1 MPLTPA
7 LSRREKVKT
16 LDSNDGRGPKVSRS
30 AAYNRPVVERPP
42 IPFEAI
48 PILASLKA
56 EDRAALAPLCELQ
69 AFEKGAR
76 IFEEGEP
83 AEKIHFLF
91 VGRVKIVKSTPDRD
105 LIIEI
110 LGPGEPVGTVAA
122 FERRPFP
129 ATAVAIEP
137 CGVVSIPEREFFALI
152 ERRPEIT
159 RRLLAGLT
167 LRLMTLNKRLADM
180 TGSVEYRM
188 ARLFS
193 MLAERMGQKQGEEV
207 FIPLALS
214 RQEIADLAGTTIET
228 AIRVMSRW
236 HKEGVVETDK
246 KGFLVR
252 DAAALREIAPAE

>member
-1 MPLTPA
+1 
-7 LSRREKVKT
+7 
-16 LDSNDGRGPKVSRS
+16 
-30 AAYNRPVVERPP
+30 VERPP

-48 PILASLKA
+48 PVLATLKA
-56 EDRAALAPLCELQ
+56 EDRAALAALCQLQ
-69 AFEKGAR
+69 AFEKGEK

-83 AEKIHFLF
+83 ADKIYFLF

-137 CGVVSIPEREFFALI
+137 CGVLAIPEREFFSLI

-167 LRLMTLNKRLADM
+167 LRLITLNKRLADM
-180 TGSVEYRM
+180 TGSVEYRA
-188 ARLFS
+188 ARLFTT
-193 MLAERMGQKQGEEV
+193 LAERMGRREKDGV
-207 FIPLALS
+207 SIPLALS
-214 RQEIADLAGTTIET
+214 RQEIADLVGTTVET

-236 HKEGVVETDK
+236 QKEGLVETDK
-246 KGFLVR
+246 SGFLIR
-252 DAAALREIAPAE
+252 NPEALSQIAPAE

>member
-1 MPLTPA
+1 
-7 LSRREKVKT
+7 
-16 LDSNDGRGPKVSRS
+16 
-30 AAYNRPVVERPP
+30 VERPP
-42 IPFEAI
+42 IPFDAI
-48 PILASLKA
+48 PILATLKA
-56 EDRAALAPLCELQ
+56 EDRAALSPLCELQ
-69 AFEKGAR
+69 AYEKGAR

-83 AEKIHFLF
+83 AEKIYFLF

-105 LIIEI
+105 LILEI

-129 ATAVAIEP
+129 ATAVAIEA
-137 CGVVSIPEREFFALI
+137 CGVVSIPEHEFFALI

-167 LRLMTLNKRLADM
+167 LRLMILNKRLADM

-188 ARLFS
+188 ARLFTT
-193 MLAERMGQKQGEEV
+193 LAERMGQERGEGI
-207 FIPLALS
+207 FIPLAVS

-236 HKEGVVETDK
+236 QKEGIVETEK
-246 KGFLVR
+246 TGFLLR
-252 DAAALREIAPAE
+252 NRAALGEIAPPE

>member
-1 MPLTPA
+1 M
-7 LSRREKVKT
+7 
-16 LDSNDGRGPKVSRS
+16 
-30 AAYNRPVVERPP
+30 VERPP
-42 IPFEAI
+42 IPFDAI
-48 PILASLKA
+48 PILATLKA
-56 EDRAALAPLCELQ
+56 EDRAALSPLCELQ
-69 AFEKGAR
+69 AYEKGAK

-105 LIIEI
+105 LILEI

-159 RRLLAGLT
+159 RQLLAGLT
-167 LRLMTLNKRLADM
+167 LRLMILNKRLADM

-188 ARLFS
+188 ARLFAT
-193 MLAERMGQKQGEEV
+193 LAERTGRKQGKDV
-207 FIPLALS
+207 FIPLTLS

-236 HKEGVVETDK
+236 QKDNIIETDK
-246 KGFLVR
+246 KGFFIR
-252 DAAALREIAPAE
+252 NFAALREFAPAE

>member
-1 MPLTPA
+1 M
-7 LSRREKVKT
+7 
-16 LDSNDGRGPKVSRS
+16 
-30 AAYNRPVVERPP
+30 ERPP
-42 IPFEAI
+42 IPFDAI
-48 PILASLKA
+48 PILATLKA
-56 EDRAALAPLCELQ
+56 EERAALSQLCELQ
-69 AFEKGAR
+69 AYEKGAR

-83 AEKIHFLF
+83 AEKIYFLF

-129 ATAVAIEP
+129 ATAIAIEP
-137 CGVVSIPEREFFALI
+137 SGVVSIPEREFFALI

-167 LRLMTLNKRLADM
+167 LRLITLNKRLADM

-193 MLAERMGQKQGEEV
+193 TLAERMGRKQGQIV
-207 FIPLALS
+207 FIPLALT

-236 HKEGVVETDK
+236 QKEGVVETEK
-246 KGFLVR
+246 TGFLIR
-252 DAAALREIAPAE
+252 NSAALREVAAAP

>member
-1 MPLTPA
+1 
-7 LSRREKVKT
+7 
-16 LDSNDGRGPKVSRS
+16 
-30 AAYNRPVVERPP
+30 VERPP
-42 IPFEAI
+42 IPFDAI
-48 PILASLKA
+48 PILATLKA
-56 EDRAALAPLCELQ
+56 EERAALSQLCELQ
-69 AFEKGAR
+69 AYEKGAR

-83 AEKIHFLF
+83 AEKIYFLF

-129 ATAVAIEP
+129 ATAIAIEP
-137 CGVVSIPEREFFALI
+137 CGVVSIPERQFFALI

-167 LRLMTLNKRLADM
+167 LRLITLNKRLADM

-193 MLAERMGQKQGEEV
+193 TLAERMGQKQGPIV
-207 FIPLALS
+207 FIPLSLS
-214 RQEIADLAGTTIET
+214 RQEIADLVGTTIET

-236 HKEGVVETDK
+236 QKEGVIETEK
-246 KGFLVR
+246 TGFLIR
-252 DAAALREIAPAE
+252 NFAAFREVASGQ

>member
-1 MPLTPA
+1 M
-7 LSRREKVKT
+7 
-16 LDSNDGRGPKVSRS
+16 
-30 AAYNRPVVERPP
+30 VERPA
-42 IPFEAI
+42 IPFDAI
-48 PILASLKA
+48 PILATLKA
-56 EDRAALAPLCELQ
+56 EDRAALSPLCELQ
-69 AFEKGAR
+69 AYEKGAR
-76 IFEEGEP
+76 IFDEGEP
-83 AEKIHFLF
+83 AERIYFLF
-91 VGRVKIVKSTPDRD
+91 IGRVKIVKSTPDRD

-129 ATAVAIEP
+129 ATAIAIEP
-137 CGVVSIPEREFFALI
+137 CGVVSIPEREFFTLI

-167 LRLMTLNKRLADM
+167 LRLITLNKRLADM

-193 MLAERMGQKQGEEV
+193 TLAERMGQEQGPTV

-236 HKEGVVETDK
+236 QKEGVVETEK
-246 KGFLVR
+246 TGFLIR
-252 DAAALREIAPAE
+252 NLAALREIAAAQ